1 MADFEP
7 PKRIALS
14 DSELSAQLE
23 ALRLEPNH
31 LHLMQ
36 ELLAEQ
42 TALRQQDEQTL
53 DAWKSQLGEIGGFD
67 PSTVE
72 IAVIKQELEKI
83 SSNQEAVSTPT
94 DTLPIAVKRQAPA
107 LRRVVY
113 WFSGVSNWVLIA
125 ISISILTQMAA
136 LTPSEILI
144 SVPFGLLLS
153 AALVIPMKSK
163 PLHPLLQL
171 VRPFGVTGRYWASG
185 VFLAGTSLLF
195 VFGVEMPNAAFPGS
209 TLDSN
214 QKVMLAVVASLAI
227 LVALILPTS
236 WFEITL
242 ALAALGFAGIAFFNS
257 TWSWSQIRF
266 QMPSDLDW
274 LATGLTISVAI
285 IVLKVL
291 GSTHLP
297 SKRARLPEQLV
308 LGGVLALFLSL
319 SITIQGNQ
327 WMLICTAL
335 TFVVFFSMGLS
346 SRDSAPALW
355 SRIFGLVAIAVAVV
369 WITISPLVNLEP
381 IAGVAAGGLATVLVV
396 TTFDLLGRKS
406 AIHSASLES
415 KHGFYG
421 GHDWISLTAIAL
433 SMVFGWLVYSDLMNF
448 DLSGVQLLNATLI
461 GLLVGLVAGLLR
473 LHRVRSQENEILI
486 VSGGNTALNNLLGL

>member
-42 TALRQQDEQTL
+42 AALRQQDEQTL
-53 DAWKSQLGEIGGFD
+53 DAWKAQLGELGGFD

-83 SSNQEAVSTPT
+83 SSNQEAVSIRT
-94 DTLPIAVKRQAPA
+94 DTLPIALKRQAPA
-107 LRRVVY
+107 LRKYVY
-113 WFSGVSNWVLIA
+113 WFAGVSNWVVIA
-125 ISISILTQMAA
+125 ISISILTQMAS
-136 LTPSEILI
+136 LTPTEILI
-144 SVPFGLLLS
+144 SVPFGFLLS
-153 AALVIPMKSK
+153 ALLVIPMKSK
-163 PLHPLLQL
+163 SIHPLLQL

-185 VFLAGTSLLF
+185 FLLAGTSLLF
-195 VFGVEMPNAAFPGS
+195 LVAIEMPLEALPGE

-214 QKVMLAVVASLAI
+214 QKGMLAAVAGVAI
-227 LVALILPTS
+227 LFALTLPTS

-257 TWSWSQIRF
+257 TWSWSPIRLQI
-266 QMPSDLDW
+266 PSDLDW
-274 LATGLTISVAI
+274 LSTGFGISAAI
-285 IVLKVL
+285 IILKVL

-297 SKRARLPEQLV
+297 SKRARLPEQLL
-308 LGGVLALFLSL
+308 LGGFLALGVSL
-319 SITIQGNQ
+319 SMAIPGGQ
-327 WMLICTAL
+327 WLLISSGL
-335 TFVVFFSMGLS
+335 TFVVFLSLELS

-381 IAGVAAGGLATVLVV
+381 IAGVAAGGLAALFVIAS
-396 TTFDLLGRKS
+396 FDLLGRRS

-421 GHDWISLTAIAL
+421 GHDWISLIAIVL
-433 SMVFGWLVYSDLMNF
+433 SMVFGWLVFSDSVSF
-448 DLSGVQLLNATLI
+448 DLSGAMLLDATLA
-461 GLLVGLVAGLLR
+461 GLGVGLVAGLIR
-473 LHRVRSQENEILI
+473 IHRVRSQENEILI
-486 VSGGNTALNNLLGL
+486 VSGGNATLNNLLGL